1 MTITRNVR
9 RVTRVKLHAVKRQ
22 LNETRKE
29 ISGRLRDDGEQ
40 RRGLSERGEKKKT
53 DKGVLSGTE
62 FLRFVFGI
70 L

>member
-1 MTITRNVR
+1 MMVN
-9 RVTRVKLHAVKRQ
+9 KDEAFQ
-22 LNETRKE
+22 
-29 ISGRLRDDGEQ
+29 SGEK
-40 RRGLSERGEKKKT
+40 KKKT